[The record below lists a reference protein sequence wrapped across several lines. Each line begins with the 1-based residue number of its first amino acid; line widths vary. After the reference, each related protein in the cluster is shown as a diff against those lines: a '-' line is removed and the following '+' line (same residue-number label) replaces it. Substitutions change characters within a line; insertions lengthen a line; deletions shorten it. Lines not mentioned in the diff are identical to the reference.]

1 MSSMFNSMNMSSDE
15 IYELYYKDFLLVISC
30 DEYSY
35 KISKAVENFLIN
47 DDKDLRAITFYHL
60 DMELSKGF
68 NYDEI
73 LIKKY
78 EVIIIIGN
86 LDNKKILKNIMTL
99 LDVLDKNT
107 MKIGIYNNSTQYY
120 INFLR
125 AYHNSILR
133 VKDENN
139 IVKQIINIIFPVCYS
154 EYGLLPMDL
163 TFMKE
168 IFEGIYT
175 DIEWFEGNNY
185 DLIVEMIANSKSIR
199 EKMREANKIVIL
211 FFESQKINNITWEK
225 NILVKDF
232 YKLLHRISDLL
243 DKYNLKN
250 NIINIYSNWYGYNKL
265 REPIQLLLLIN

>member
-1 MSSMFNSMNMSSDE
+1 MSSIFNSMDMSSDE

-30 DEYSY
+30 DDYSY
-35 KISKAVENFLIN
+35 KISNEVKNFLIN

-60 DMELSKGF
+60 DMEMSKGF
-68 NYDEI
+68 YYDEF

-78 EVIIIIGN
+78 EAIIIIGN
-86 LDNKKILKNIMTL
+86 LNNKKVLKNIMTL
-99 LDVLDKNT
+99 LDILDKDT
-107 MKIGIYNNSTQYY
+107 MKIGIYNDCSQYY
-120 INFLR
+120 INFLK
-125 AYHNSILR
+125 AYHDSILT
-133 VKDENN
+133 VKDKNN
-139 IVKQIINIIFPVCYS
+139 IAKQIMNIIFPICYS

-163 TFMKE
+163 IFMKE

-185 DLIVEMIANSKSIR
+185 DLIVERIVNSKAIR
-199 EKMREANKIVIL
+199 EKMRKANKIVIL

-232 YKLLHRISDLL
+232 YKLSHRISDLL

>member
-15 IYELYYKDFLLVISC
+15 IYELYYKDFLLVLSC

-35 KISKAVENFLIN
+35 KISNEVKNFLIN

-60 DMELSKGF
+60 DMEMSKGF

-78 EVIIIIGN
+78 EAIIIIGN

-99 LDVLDKNT
+99 LGALDKDT
-107 MKIGIYNNSTQYY
+107 MKIGIYSDSLQYD

-125 AYHNSILR
+125 AYHDSILR

-139 IVKQIINIIFPVCYS
+139 LVKQIINIIFPICYS

-163 TFMKE
+163 IFMKE

-175 DIEWFEGNNY
+175 DIDWFEGNNY
-185 DLIVEMIANSKSIR
+185 DLIVERITNSKAIR
-199 EKMREANKIVIL
+199 EKMRKANKIVIL
-211 FFESQKINNITWEK
+211 FFESQKVNNITWEK

-232 YKLLHRISDLL
+232 YKLSHRISDLL

-250 NIINIYSNWYGYNKL
+250 NIIDIYSNWYGYNKL

>member
-78 EVIIIIGN
+78 EAIIIIGN

-99 LDVLDKNT
+99 LDVLNKNT

-125 AYHNSILR
+125 TYHNSILR

-185 DLIVEMIANSKSIR
+185 DLIVERIANSKSIR

-232 YKLLHRISDLL
+232 YKLSHRISDLL
-243 DKYNLKN
+243 DKYNL
-250 NIINIYSNWYGYNKL
+250 NISNL
-265 REPIQLLLLIN
+265 SS

>member
-78 EVIIIIGN
+78 EAIIIIGN

-185 DLIVEMIANSKSIR
+185 DLIVERIANSKSIR

-232 YKLLHRISDLL
+232 YKLSHRISDLL

>member
-78 EVIIIIGN
+78 EMIIIIGN

-163 TFMKE
+163 NFMKE

-232 YKLLHRISDLL
+232 YKLSHRISDLL

>member
-1 MSSMFNSMNMSSDE
+1 MSSIFNSMDMSSDE

-30 DEYSY
+30 DDYSY
-35 KISKAVENFLIN
+35 KISNEVKNFLIN
-47 DDKDLRAITFYHL
+47 DDKDFRAITFYHL
-60 DMELSKGF
+60 DMEMSKGF
-68 NYDEI
+68 YYDEF

-78 EVIIIIGN
+78 EAIIIIGN
-86 LDNKKILKNIMTL
+86 LNNKKVLKNIMTL
-99 LDVLDKNT
+99 LDILDKDT
-107 MKIGIYNNSTQYY
+107 MKIGIYNDCSQYY
-120 INFLR
+120 INFLK
-125 AYHNSILR
+125 AYHDSILT
-133 VKDENN
+133 VKDKNN
-139 IVKQIINIIFPVCYS
+139 IAKQIMNIIFPICYS

-163 TFMKE
+163 IFMKE

-185 DLIVEMIANSKSIR
+185 DLIVERIVNSKAIR
-199 EKMREANKIVIL
+199 EKMRKANKIVIL

-232 YKLLHRISDLL
+232 YKLSHRISDLL